1 MSGWGAAQ
9 PASPPGGAAQPTFFQ
24 LPADACELT
33 VAYYNVGIPLLQVG
47 TKSWRRKEAALVA
60 DIDKAVNMH
69 AVDILCL
76 CELGEVGVGIGS
88 KLRGGDVSDWLREL
102 LADSAAPPVA
112 IYADGHYATLVMSD
126 RIQVLE
132 HRVVKNF
139 VITQR
144 YRCFQHFRV
153 RTSEHDMPISIVNC
167 HAPSSTKRTLTM
179 DMRRRYFNAF
189 HDACGADPFI
199 WGGDFNTKV
208 TQLTDLV
215 ERIDNRYAMNPS
227 AAQPGSLQVV
237 FSHPL
242 QCKHGDLA
250 LTFGLDTAQVNSEI
264 GFSYKGASDAHDLV
278 VAKVFENT
286 SRPAPRPESAA
297 SWSSSAAQP
306 ARQGPA
312 GKVPNAEEP
321 PEWPMPTRRT
331 PRSRAEVSAASSA
344 AQPARQ
350 Q

>member
-1 MSGWGAAQ
+1 
-9 PASPPGGAAQPTFFQ
+9 
-24 LPADACELT
+24 
-33 VAYYNVGIPLLQVG
+33 
-47 TKSWRRKEAALVA
+47 
-60 DIDKAVNMH
+60 
-69 AVDILCL
+69 
-76 CELGEVGVGIGS
+76 
-88 KLRGGDVSDWLREL
+88 
-102 LADSAAPPVA
+102 
-112 IYADGHYATLVMSD
+112 
-126 RIQVLE
+126 
-132 HRVVKNF
+132 
-139 VITQR
+139 
-144 YRCFQHFRV
+144 
-153 RTSEHDMPISIVNC
+153 MPISIVNC

-215 ERIDNRYAMNPS
+215 ERIANRYTMNPS
-227 AAQPGSLQVV
+227 DAQPGSLQVV

-264 GFSYKGASDAHDLV
+264 GFSYKGVSDAHDLV

-321 PEWPMPTRRT
+321 PESPMPTRRT

-350 Q
+350 QCRGQAVPPFVFPGTEQPKQRMPARSTPRPQAEASPAPPTAAAEPRGGCSGACAGNR